1 MERETAMM
9 PEADRSVIEAID
21 EFCRKVLE
29 PRAAAIDAESA
40 FTTCHL
46 AALADVGLMGLNLS
60 DVWGGAGVNP
70 FTLFEGT
77 AKVAGA
83 CASTASMVTAHWLAT
98 DSILHGG
105 DDSQRQRW
113 LPPASAGKSLGAFG
127 LTEPNA
133 GSNPADMTTF
143 ASVERDRYRIKGRKQ
158 FISNAAAADFIV
170 VYAKTDREAGARGIS
185 AFVVE
190 PKSGG
195 VEFGPAERTMGL
207 RGGHVFEVTIDAE
220 VPQSHRLGSEGSGF
234 RTALKVLDSGRLEI
248 AACCI
253 GIADAAL
260 IRTKEWMKTRNVG
273 GTPIAEFQGLQWML
287 ADMTTDI
294 AAARGLALMAT
305 MKRARGERF
314 SLDASMAKLYASE
327 MAGRVTDQ
335 ALQIHGGY
343 GYTRDFPLE
352 RFVRDARI
360 MRIYEGS
367 SEIQRNIIA
376 RSVLN

>member
-1 MERETAMM
+1 MHET
-9 PEADRSVIEAID
+9 DRSVVEAID
-21 EFCRKVLE
+21 EFCRNVLE
-29 PRAAAIDAESA
+29 PRAAAIDAAAE

-46 AALADVGLMGLNLS
+46 GALADIGLMGLNLP
-60 DVWGGAGVNP
+60 DAWGGSGVNP

-105 DDSQRQRW
+105 DDAQRARW
-113 LPPASAGKSLGAFG
+113 LPPAATGKMLGAFG

-143 ASVERDRYRIKGRKQ
+143 AAAEGDRYRIKGRKQ

-170 VYAKTDREAGARGIS
+170 IFAKTDREAGARGIS
-185 AFVVE
+185 AFVIE

-195 VEFGPAERTMGL
+195 VEIGPAERTMGL
-207 RGGHVFEVTIDAE
+207 RGGHVFEVVIDTG
-220 VPQSHRLGSEGSGF
+220 VPQSHRLGPEGSGF
-234 RTALKVLDSGRLEI
+234 RTALKVLDAGRLEI

-253 GIADAAL
+253 GIAEAAL
-260 IRTKEWMKTRNVG
+260 MRTKEWMKARNVG
-273 GTPIAEFQGLQWML
+273 GAPIAEFQGLQWML
-287 ADMTTDI
+287 ADMATDI
-294 AAARGLALMAT
+294 AAARGLGFLAT

-314 SLDASMAKLYASE
+314 SLNASMAKLYGSE
-327 MAGRVTDQ
+327 MVGRVTDK
-335 ALQIHGGY
+335 ALQAHGGY

-376 RSVLN
+376 RSILS

>member
-1 MERETAMM
+1 MDGADQSVVTA
-9 PEADRSVIEAID
+9 IE
-21 EFCRKVLE
+21 EFCRAVLE
-29 PRAAAIDAESA
+29 PRAAAIDAEGEFA
-40 FTTCHL
+40 TCHL
-46 AALADVGLMGLNLS
+46 AALADMGLMGFNLP
-60 DVWGGAGVNP
+60 DIWGGAGVNP

-83 CASTASMVTAHWLAT
+83 CGSTASMVTAHWLAT

-105 DDSQRQRW
+105 DDAQRKRW
-113 LPPASAGKSLGAFG
+113 LVPAASGKALGAFG

-143 ASVERDRYRIKGRKQ
+143 AATLGERYRIKGRKQ

-170 VYAKTDREAGARGIS
+170 LYAKTDRDAGARGIS

-207 RGGHVFEVTIDAE
+207 RGGHVFEVIIDAE
-220 VPQSHRLGSEGSGF
+220 VPLSHRLGPEGSGF
-234 RTALKVLDSGRLEI
+234 RTALKVLDAGRLEI

-253 GIADAAL
+253 GIAEAAL
-260 IRTKEWMKTRNVG
+260 MHARNWLKTRNVG
-273 GTPIAEFQGLQWML
+273 GAPIADFQGLQWML
-287 ADMTTDI
+287 ADMATDI
-294 AAARGLALMAT
+294 AAARGLAFTAVA
-305 MKRARGERF
+305 KRARGERF

-327 MAGRVTDQ
+327 MAGRVTDK
-335 ALQIHGGY
+335 ALQMHGGY

-352 RFVRDARI
+352 RYVRDARI

-376 RSVLN
+376 RSILS

>member
-1 MERETAMM
+1 
-9 PEADRSVIEAID
+9 
-21 EFCRKVLE
+21 
-29 PRAAAIDAESA
+29 
-40 FTTCHL
+40 
-46 AALADVGLMGLNLS
+46 MGLNLS
-60 DVWGGAGVNP
+60 DAWGGAGVNP

-127 LTEPNA
+127 LTEPNS

-287 ADMTTDI
+287 ADMATDI

-376 RSVLN
+376 RSILN